1 MPQERHFRVIDAEGR
16 LQDAR
21 TFVRHVFAG
30 QEQEILGREREKKNS
45 TVIKT
50 ELLKEPS
57 DRSVLVSSC
66 KTMCSL

>member
-30 QEQEILGREREKKNS
+30 LEQEILGRERKNS